1 MDTQIRYFLAV
12 VDEHNFTRAAVKCH
26 ISQSAISQQIKELED
41 TLGVQL
47 IDRHGRS
54 FSLTAAGHYFYQHC
68 QQIITDLDHLVEST
82 REIAKQQAP
91 AKILRIGYFT
101 DLGTKELLNA
111 VAEFSASHP
120 DISIQLTSGDHE
132 KLFHLLREGKIDLNF
147 ADQRRALSPH
157 YHNLLLANSKLL
169 AVVPKQTFRGQKSVT
184 TADLASL
191 PCILVMNQSSQSAD
205 AERDYASSVLGIQS
219 RFTVANSFEEGQLK
233 VAAGQ
238 GFIVIN
244 DLRAGAVNTKICQ
257 AIPLYQG
264 KTALNQHYYAFWSQ
278 SQTKDSVPEFAQ
290 ILQHEFA

>member
-1 MDTQIRYFLAV
+1 
-12 VDEHNFTRAAVKCH
+12 
-26 ISQSAISQQIKELED
+26 
-41 TLGVQL
+41 
-47 IDRHGRS
+47 
-54 FSLTAAGHYFYQHC
+54 
-68 QQIITDLDHLVEST
+68 
-82 REIAKQQAP
+82 
-91 AKILRIGYFT
+91 
-101 DLGTKELLNA
+101 
-111 VAEFSASHP
+111 
-120 DISIQLTSGDHE
+120 
-132 KLFHLLREGKIDLNF
+132 
-147 ADQRRALSPH
+147 
-157 YHNLLLANSKLL
+157 
-169 AVVPKQTFRGQKSVT
+169 
-184 TADLASL
+184 
-191 PCILVMNQSSQSAD
+191 MNQSSQSAD